1 MSTGVLCAVRG
12 AAETATVQ
20 VLGRSPR
27 LEVTRRCADLAELL
41 ASAAAGAGAVAVVTA
56 GVPGLD
62 REAVH
67 HLHGSG
73 VWVVVV
79 VEDVAPWDVRPED
92 LGADAVLDA
101 ARLDDLTSV
110 VMRLLDE
117 AERTGARPGHPSA
130 VPHAAERPPGGE
142 APRGAARL
150 SGTPPDG
157 PEPGAPGAVVAVW
170 GPTGAPGR
178 TTVAVTLAAELAAAA
193 RADGE
198 VARDARTSLLVDAD
212 TYGGTVAP
220 VLGLLD
226 EAPGLAA
233 ASRAAAG
240 GRLDVAAL
248 ASLAPVVDG
257 RLRVLTGISRADRWP
272 EITPTSL
279 DALWEVARRLVTWTV
294 VDCGFC
300 LEQDEVLAYDTR
312 APQRNGATLSA
323 LATADVHVV
332 VGTGDPIG
340 LQRLVRGLGELRDQV
355 PTADPVVVV
364 NRVRASAS
372 GPRPG
377 DAIRDALHR
386 YAGVDQVHLVP
397 DDGPACDAALLA
409 GRTLVEHVPTS
420 PARRALAGLAELVVA
435 RGALVAA
442 H

>member
-12 AAETATVQ
+12 AAEATAVQ
-20 VLGRSPR
+20 LLGESSR

-73 VWVVVV
+73 VWVVLLV
-79 VEDVAPWDVRPED
+79 DGVAPWEALPAE
-92 LGADAVLDA
+92 LGADAVLDVQHVDELPA
-101 ARLDDLTSV
+101 V
-110 VMRLLDE
+110 VTALLDE
-117 AERTGARPGHPSA
+117 AGLTGARPGSPARPAASA
-130 VPHAAERPPGGE
+130 DTAEGRHDPGPGQGVGGQG
-142 APRGAARL
+142 PRRGRAVAD
-150 SGTPPDG
+150 GTL
-157 PEPGAPGAVVAVW
+157 VAVW

-178 TTVAVTLAAELAAAA
+178 TTLAVNLAAELAA
-193 RADGE
+193 
-198 VARDARTSLLVDAD
+198 TSAGPAGRSALLVDAD

-233 ASRAAAG
+233 AARAAAS
-240 GRLDVAAL
+240 GRLDVDVLAAL
-248 ASLAPVVDG
+248 SPVLDG
-257 RLRVLTGISRADRWP
+257 GLRVLSGISRADRWP
-272 EITPTSL
+272 EVAPASL
-279 DALWEVARRLVTWTV
+279 DVLWSVARELVTWTV

-300 LEQDEVLAYDTR
+300 LEEDELLAYDTR
-312 APQRNGATLSA
+312 APRRNGATLSA
-323 LATADVHVV
+323 VEAADVLVV
-332 VGTGDPIG
+332 VGSGDPIG
-340 LQRLVRGLGELRDQV
+340 MQRLVRGLGELRDRLPAV
-355 PTADPVVVV
+355 EPVVVV

-372 GPRPG
+372 GPQPG
-377 DAIRDALHR
+377 DAVRDALHR
-386 YAGVDQVHLVP
+386 YAGVADVRLVP

-420 PARRALAGLAELVVA
+420 PARRAVSRLAEEVVA
-435 RGALVAA
+435 RRGLVTA

>member
-12 AAETATVQ
+12 AAEATAVQ
-20 VLGRSPR
+20 LLGESSR

-73 VWVVVV
+73 VWVVLLV
-79 VEDVAPWDVRPED
+79 DGVAPWEALPAE
-92 LGADAVLDA
+92 LGADAVLDVRHVDELPA
-101 ARLDDLTSV
+101 V
-110 VMRLLDE
+110 VTALLDE
-117 AERTGARPGHPSA
+117 AGRTGARPGSPTRPATA
-130 VPHAAERPPGGE
+130 VDP
-142 APRGAARL
+142 AARL
-150 SGTPPDG
+150 EGPAPDA
-157 PEPGAPGAVVAVW
+157 APGGGRRPAEGTLVAVW

-178 TTVAVTLAAELAAAA
+178 TTLAVNLAAELAA
-193 RADGE
+193 
-198 VARDARTSLLVDAD
+198 TSAEPAGGSALLVDAD

-233 ASRAAAG
+233 AARAAAS
-240 GRLDVAAL
+240 GRLDVAVL
-248 ASLAPVVDG
+248 ATLSPVLDG
-257 RLRVLTGISRADRWP
+257 GLRVLSGISRADRWP
-272 EITPTSL
+272 EVAPASL
-279 DALWEVARRLVTWTV
+279 DVLWSVARELVRWTV

-300 LEQDEVLAYDTR
+300 LEEDELLAYDTR
-312 APQRNGATLSA
+312 APRRNGATLSA
-323 LATADVHVV
+323 VEAADVLVV
-332 VGTGDPIG
+332 VGAGDPIG
-340 LQRLVRGLGELRDQV
+340 MQRLVRGLGELRDRLPAV
-355 PTADPVVVV
+355 EPVVVV

-372 GPRPG
+372 GPQPG

-386 YAGVDQVHLVP
+386 YAGVADVRLVP

-420 PARRALAGLAELVVA
+420 PARRAVSRLAEEVVA
-435 RGALVAA
+435 RRALVTA